1 MMTFTNL
8 EKYVYSKK
16 CLKQRRQP
24 PNPSLEQSRR
34 SKVFAPKKS
43 AGYGCYSC
51 AIEFAYPA
59 DRVTKRSVYRSPLKV
74 ISYSPGSGV
83 SEQLSQIT
91 EYVQLNKTAYTDF
104 KSLSMSSTQVVALV
118 PTSTSA
124 SITLISAVYV
134 VLIEFMK
141 KRTEGLF
148 CHAFFFRKGMG
159 LPWVSRFQC
168 ERLW

>member
-8 EKYVYSKK
+8 EKYVYFKK

-24 PNPSLEQSRR
+24 PTPPS
-34 SKVFAPKKS
+34 SKVEGIFTPKKS
-43 AGYGCYSC
+43 PGYDCYLYV
-51 AIEFAYPA
+51 IEFAYPA
-59 DRVTKRSVYRSPLKV
+59 DRVTKCSVYRSPLKV
-74 ISYSPGSGV
+74 ISYSLGSGG
-83 SEQLSQIT
+83 SEQLSQMT

-141 KRTEGLF
+141 KRNRKFVLSRILF
-148 CHAFFFRKGMG
+148 
-159 LPWVSRFQC
+159 
-168 ERLW
+168 

>member
-1 MMTFTNL
+1 MTFTNL

-16 CLKQRRQP
+16 CLKQRFQP
-24 PNPSLEQSRR
+24 TNPSLQQSRR
-34 SKVFAPKKS
+34 YFRAEKVTWLRLLFVHNRI
-43 AGYGCYSC
+43 Y
-51 AIEFAYPA
+51 YPS

-118 PTSTSA
+118 PTSTHRH
-124 SITLISAVYV
+124 L
-134 VLIEFMK
+134 
-141 KRTEGLF
+141 
-148 CHAFFFRKGMG
+148 H
-159 LPWVSRFQC
+159 Q
-168 ERLW
+168 